1 MRRCFPGELGPATS
15 SCASGRGSCRADPE
29 GSVGG
34 RARAGP
40 PPSLCAS
47 RDAREW
53 AWAGRPAAGKPPEH
67 PRRAAPQAESPG
79 AGRERPALPPARPSP
94 AALAPPPSSP
104 RVGKFLESLP
114 SGLCGSNM
122 AELTVEVRGSNGAF
136 YKVRAAGRPGREL
149 GIGSGGRGRRGP
161 RGPRRGGGGGQRVRA
176 AGVCPRRGL
185 TVSGARAP
193 LCLETRRRAP
203 ALPAARERRG
213 LRPPGRGRPGGRHGA
228 GVRARRRRPGRAGGA
243 DGGGQLTGT
252 PGRPGLRGSC
262 RPRPRR
268 RGGPEAHPGVSPSR
282 GPANPWRP
290 RGERAS
296 GGPGCLR
303 PGERA
308 APRPGR
314 KATCEGGVQR

>member
-1 MRRCFPGELGPATS
+1 MRRCFPGELRPATS
-15 SCASGRGSCRADPE
+15 SCASDRGSCRADPE

-47 RDAREW
+47 RDALEW

-161 RGPRRGGGGGQRVRA
+161 RGPRRGGGRRRGTAGPRCWRLHSARFNGLGGPGSVMFGNKAAGAGSACCPGAPRAEASGTRA
-176 AGVCPRRGL
+176 AGREARGWGAGAPAEAWPGGGRR
-185 TVSGARAP
+185 
-193 LCLETRRRAP
+193 RRRAAHWDPGATGP
-203 ALPAARERRG
+203 AGLLSASPAASWGTRG
-213 LRPPGRGRPGGRHGA
+213 SSRCRAVPGPCEPMA
-228 GVRARRRRPGRAGGA
+228 SAGRAGERRAGVLAAWGA
-243 DGGGQLTGT
+243 
-252 PGRPGLRGSC
+252 
-262 RPRPRR
+262 
-268 RGGPEAHPGVSPSR
+268 GGPSA
-282 GPANPWRP
+282 
-290 RGERAS
+290 GEK
-296 GGPGCLR
+296 GGL
-303 PGERA
+303 
-308 APRPGR
+308 
-314 KATCEGGVQR
+314 